1 MGCKWR
7 WVSGTFLL
15 ITLCQLSKYSF
26 KIRLDELLVFFPLMF
41 ERLYISLKCTLCKY
55 FLYEN
60 YSSVWNTVWF
70 IVIFLFSTNIRL
82 ISYCCLFACSE
93 TAIKYILKPRY
104 LSFIV
109 YIFTNSLCHIPH
121 YYCLVHEF
129 LFTFPSLFSC
139 LLNFWFCYL
148 FKTYKLNFPPFWF
161 SHFRLILFRFC
172 LSLTFFLI

>member
-70 IVIFLFSTNIRL
+70 IVIFLFSTNTRL

-93 TAIKYILKPRY
+93 TAVKYILKPRY

-109 YIFTNSLCHIPH
+109 YIFTNSLSHPSLLLSSSWIPFH
-121 YYCLVHEF
+121 LSQFILLSVEF
-129 LFTFPSLFSC
+129 LI
-139 LLNFWFCYL
+139 LL
-148 FKTYKLNFPPFWF
+148 
-161 SHFRLILFRFC
+161 LI
-172 LSLTFFLI
+172 